1 LATKNNKSNCLHHQ
15 QPHYCFWFWQHDKA
29 ASCCLT
35 SGQTGIFDDIL
46 KLHDVNGSFTIKY
59 MNRNGLYNPCLRGW
73 TVPSAVWDYLMS
85 GFMEDQHV
93 PIEQKLVYAIL

>member
-1 LATKNNKSNCLHHQ
+1 
-15 QPHYCFWFWQHDKA
+15 
-29 ASCCLT
+29 
-35 SGQTGIFDDIL
+35 
-46 KLHDVNGSFTIKY
+46 

-93 PIEQKLVYAIL
+93 PIEQKLVYAILWILEENLKLNLNRPSITFDISTRSVDVPPPTLHMNFD

>member
-1 LATKNNKSNCLHHQ
+1 MQSKPKWHRVGHHTVRKCSTK
-15 QPHYCFWFWQHDKA
+15 
-29 ASCCLT
+29 ASTYWT
-35 SGQTGIFDDIL
+35 SILDDIL
-46 KLHDVNGSFTIKY
+46 KLHDVNGAFTIKY

-73 TVPSAVWDYLMS
+73 TVPSAVWDYLIS